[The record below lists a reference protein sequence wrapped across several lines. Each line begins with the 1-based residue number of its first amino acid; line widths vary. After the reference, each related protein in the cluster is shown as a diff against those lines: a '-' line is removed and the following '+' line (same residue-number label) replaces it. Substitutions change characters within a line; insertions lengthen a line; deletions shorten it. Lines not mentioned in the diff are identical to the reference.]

1 MAVTTESLIAA
12 IDVGSSKVAC
22 LIARISQSG
31 IAQTNEIKVL
41 GVGNRICEG
50 VDGGVVVDM
59 EAVELAIRASVDQA
73 EKMAGRTV
81 SEVFLSFSG
90 GEPRTHIIE
99 TDLDIKGEAVTE
111 ADVAKIIEKAKGMV
125 DAGNEA
131 VLHTFPAALSVD
143 GTFGVTSPIGMFG
156 DKLGL
161 ALLAVTVQ
169 KGPLKNLE
177 ACIRRAH
184 LNVVD
189 VVLSPYAAGLSVLD
203 EDELKMGV
211 ACIDMGG
218 GTTGISIFARGALVH
233 SEVLPLGGGQI
244 TDEVARKFL
253 TPFDQ
258 AERLKTFMGSAI
270 TDSADA
276 RLEIEVTQVGEAAG
290 TENIARMPR
299 SDLTDLV
306 QKELELL
313 FATVGER
320 LDASGFS
327 GVAGRRVVLTGG
339 VAQTEGIRDFASR
352 MLGRRV
358 RVGTPKIIS
367 GLPQAAQ
374 GPAFASTVG
383 LLLHAA
389 SLPSEERSLKEQA
402 KLQEMQKKGLFG
414 RMGLWIK
421 ENF

>member
-22 LIARISQSG
+22 LIARLS
-31 IAQTNEIKVL
+31 IANEIKVL
-41 GVGNRICEG
+41 GVGNRLCEG
-50 VDGGVVVDM
+50 VVGGVVVDM

-90 GEPRTHIIE
+90 GEPKTHIIE
-99 TDLDIKGEAVTE
+99 TEIEIKGECVTD
-111 ADVAKIIEKAKGMV
+111 ADVTKVIEKAKALV
-125 DAGNEA
+125 DAGDEA
-131 VLHTFPAALSVD
+131 ILHTFPAALSVD
-143 GTFGVTSPIGMFG
+143 GTFGVTAPKGMFG
-156 DKLGL
+156 NELGI

-211 ACIDMGG
+211 ACVDMGG
-218 GTTGISIFARGALVH
+218 GTTGISVFARGALVH
-233 SEVLPLGGGQI
+233 SEVLPLGGDQI

-253 TPFDQ
+253 TPLDQ

-270 TDSADA
+270 TDSADT
-276 RLEIEVTQVGEAAG
+276 RLEIEIAQVGETTG
-290 TENIARMPR
+290 RENIVRMPR
-299 SDLTDLV
+299 SDLTELV

-313 FATVGER
+313 FATVGEH

-339 VAQTEGIRDFASR
+339 VAQTEGVRDFASSV
-352 MLGRRV
+352 LGRRV

-383 LLLHAA
+383 ILLHAA
-389 SLPSEERSLKEQA
+389 ALPSEERSLKEQA
-402 KLQEMQKKGLFG
+402 KFQEMQKKGLFG